1 VAAAARVHRRD
12 ELKPGR
18 IDDAVVG
25 PCDRDFAGFERLAQA
40 VQNLRLEFRQF
51 VEKQNTMMRQ
61 RDFTWP
67 RPCSTADKRR
77 HRGRMMRCAEGP
89 SIGERAAREIPCDG
103 MDQRNLEE
111 FTRDERRQNRR
122 QARGEHRFSSAGRS
136 VQQAPGGG
144 DLEGPGTFL
153 ALDVAQIR
161 LRSHLPTDGGPGPG
175 HDLCT
180 FKVINELDE

>member
-40 VQNLRLEFRQF
+40 VQNLRLAFRQF
-51 VEKQNTMMRQ
+51 VEKQNAMMGQ
-61 RDFTWP
+61 RDFAWP
-67 RPCSTADKRR
+67 RPCSTADKCR

-89 SIGERAAREIPCDG
+89 SIGERAAREIPRDG

-111 FTRDERRQNRR
+111 FTRYERRQNRR
-122 QARGEHRFSSAGRS
+122 QAARIDFP
-136 VQQAPGGG
+136 APGGPFNKR
-144 DLEGPGTFL
+144 LWPPAAAISRARL
-153 ALDVAQIR
+153 ALSWPLMSR
-161 LRSHLPTDGGPGPG
+161 RSGCAPTCPRTAGRGLAMTCVP
-175 HDLCT
+175 L
-180 FKVINELDE
+180 K